1 MLLLLAVRLQL
12 SCARFLPVKG
22 GGGSRHICDANIP
35 LPPPRPSQV
44 KLDPEQPPL
53 HLSTGRAAKPISSRI
68 SLIRDF
74 NMCHPPGG
82 VGGGGSGGGLPG
94 THTATP
100 PCLDSLL
107 QLPGLPVAWAC
118 ISAQSRSHVT
128 PSSMP
133 LGGGAVT
140 HSHSSTYTH
149 THPKMCVLTGEFV
162 GNLPKCNWN
171 VCVCIGMTGNYS

>member
-12 SCARFLPVKG
+12 SCARFLPVRG
-22 GGGSRHICDANIP
+22 GGVGWGWGGSRHICDANIP
-35 LPPPRPSQV
+35 LFPPPRSSQV

-82 VGGGGSGGGLPG
+82 VGGGGSGGGSLARTRP
-94 THTATP
+94 HRPVLTAYSNYRA
-100 PCLDSLL
+100 SLSH
-107 QLPGLPVAWAC
+107 GLHLCSEQITCDPVQHAA
-118 ISAQSRSHVT
+118 
-128 PSSMP
+128 
-133 LGGGAVT
+133 GGGAVT

-149 THPKMCVLTGEFV
+149 TSQ
-162 GNLPKCNWN
+162 N
-171 VCVCIGMTGNYS
+171 VCFNRGICGKSA